1 MPPQLFSRRSARFAE
16 DAPLDA
22 GDVTLPLARAP
33 RTVEEA
39 GASAW
44 RRVTDDLMTLDVPGR
59 QWWCVCRPAKVPAAR
74 WARGQRAS
82 LQAGPSPLTHASL
95 DPSRHLEPQVEAR
108 FVRIVCLVNAAA
120 QALGPER
127 AEAARQA
134 GFQRGLPSST
144 GFFACGLAA
153 KGGA

>member
-1 MPPQLFSRRSARFAE
+1 MLVDYFHMTIPPLPGGPLSVRTFYLEACTA
-16 DAPLDA
+16 DAP
-22 GDVTLPLARAP
+22 
-33 RTVEEA
+33 EEA

-134 GFQRGLPSST
+134 GFQRGLPSSI
-144 GFFACGLAA
+144 GFFACGFAA